1 MKFKVKSTGTKRVI
15 DLGKQLKTRQKVIQE
30 VVSNIPQ
37 PDIKEKKVKSPTKKV
52 VYISKS
58 GSKAVFDS
66 VHLCA
71 RIFGKDPSTIK
82 YRIEH
87 PKVRASLDFD
97 WLEGGRL
104 EYIN

>member
-1 MKFKVKSTGTKRVI
+1 MKFKVI
-15 DLGKQLKTRQKVIQE
+15 DLSKLKTRQKVIQE

-37 PDIKEKKVKSPTKKV
+37 PDIKEKKVKSPAKKV

-71 RIFGKDPSTIK
+71 KIFGKDPSTIK

-87 PKVRASLDFD
+87 PKVRASFDFD